1 MYTTQLQ
8 HLESNR
14 ASLAWID
21 APVDTATPGIQR
33 VTLTNPSPTATV
45 LFKFKTT
52 APMHFRV
59 RPASGV
65 LAPLAS
71 VTAGVQWSGAAPM
84 RAHES
89 VLVQTMV
96 VAEGEVVAA
105 HQVSQQF
112 RAAPRDAIANLILPC
127 KSSAL
132 PARVAALRAPISALR
147 APTPPMVALPN
158 KDPVPVPSSWLAPL
172 LASTYQQWLTRLLV
186 MTTLVALFGPWS
198 RALQAAV
205 WALVNDSASAVAARV
220 PVRKWVRD
228 RFGGAMVGGAAWQ
241 VGNGGAMVAVH

>member
-1 MYTTQLQ
+1 MHTTPLQ
-8 HLESNR
+8 HLESSR
-14 ASLAWID
+14 TSLAWID
-21 APVDTATPGIQR
+21 APADAATPRIQR
-33 VTLTNPSPTATV
+33 VTLTNPSLSATV

-71 VTAGVQWSGAAPM
+71 VTVGVQWSGAAPM
-84 RAHES
+84 RTHES

-96 VAEGEVVAA
+96 VANGQDVAA

-112 RAAPRDAIANLILPC
+112 RSAPRDAIANLILPC

-132 PARVAALRAPISALR
+132 PARVAALRAPIRTPAP
-147 APTPPMVALPN
+147 APTVLLPN

-172 LASTYQQWLTRLLV
+172 LVVTYQQWLARLLV

-205 WALVNDSASAVAARV
+205 WALVNDSAGAVAARV

-228 RFGGAMVGGAAWQ
+228 RLVGAPAWQ

>member
-1 MYTTQLQ
+1 MHTTPLQ
-8 HLESNR
+8 HLEPNR

-21 APVDTATPGIQR
+21 APDMATPRIQR
-33 VTLTNPSPTATV
+33 VTLTNPSPTKTV

-65 LAPLAS
+65 LPPHAS

-96 VAEGEVVAA
+96 VADGEVVAA
-105 HQVSQQF
+105 HHVSQQF

-127 KSSAL
+127 KSSPL
-132 PARVAALRAPISALR
+132 PARVAALRAPIPAALR
-147 APTPPMVALPN
+147 NPVPAPTVLLPN

-172 LASTYQQWLTRLLV
+172 LVATYQQWLARLLV

-205 WALVNDSASAVAARV
+205 WALVHDSAGAVAARV
-220 PVRKWVRD
+220 PVRRWVRD
-228 RFGGAMVGGAAWQ
+228 RLVGGAPAWQ

>member
-1 MYTTQLQ
+1 
-8 HLESNR
+8 
-14 ASLAWID
+14 
-21 APVDTATPGIQR
+21 
-33 VTLTNPSPTATV
+33 
-45 LFKFKTT
+45 
-52 APMHFRV
+52 MHFRV

-65 LAPLAS
+65 LPPLAS
-71 VTAGVQWSGAAPM
+71 VTTGVQWSGAAPM

-89 VLVQTMV
+89 VLVQTM
-96 VAEGEVVAA
+96 AIADDKIVAA

-132 PARVAALRAPISALR
+132 PARIAALRR
-147 APTPPMVALPN
+147 APAAAPAPRPPAAAVVLLPN
-158 KDPVPVPSSWLAPL
+158 KDPVPVPSSWVAPL
-172 LASTYQQWLTRLLV
+172 LVATYQQWLARLLV

-205 WALVNDSASAVAARV
+205 WALVNDSAGAVAARV

-228 RFGGAMVGGAAWQ
+228 RLVGRTGVAGGRERRRDGRGALT
-241 VGNGGAMVAVH
+241 AV